1 MAKSKMNLKQARE
14 QNKLDKFIK
23 EHEKEEKG
31 DDNRLFN
38 TVISMSGKT
47 LLKVPATSC
56 QDGSDD

>member
-1 MAKSKMNLKQARE
+1 MNLKQARE